1 MFLLCYSIQH
11 IFKYIVK
18 HTFIMASKT
27 ITITEDVYQLLKL
40 LKKQDESF
48 SELLRR
54 LAMQVNGQKL
64 EAFFG
69 LWDINDQEYKKI
81 QEEIKRNLIPFNGK
95 KRKFD

>member
-1 MFLLCYSIQH
+1 
-11 IFKYIVK
+11 
-18 HTFIMASKT
+18 MASKT

-69 LWDINDQEYKKI
+69 LWDMNDQEYKEI

>member
-1 MFLLCYSIQH
+1 M
-11 IFKYIVK
+11 V
-18 HTFIMASKT
+18 SKT

-69 LWDINDQEYKKI
+69 LWDINDQEYKEI

>member
-1 MFLLCYSIQH
+1 
-11 IFKYIVK
+11 
-18 HTFIMASKT
+18 MASKT

-54 LAMQVNGQKL
+54 LAMQINGQKL

-69 LWDINDQEYKKI
+69 LWDINDQEYKEI
-81 QEEIKRNLIPFNGK
+81 QEKIKRNLIPFNGK

>member
-1 MFLLCYSIQH
+1 
-11 IFKYIVK
+11 
-18 HTFIMASKT
+18 MASKT

-69 LWDINDQEYKKI
+69 LWDMNDQEYKEI
-81 QEEIKRNLIPFNGK
+81 QEEIKRNRIPFNGK

>member
-1 MFLLCYSIQH
+1 
-11 IFKYIVK
+11 
-18 HTFIMASKT
+18 MASKT

-69 LWDINDQEYKKI
+69 LWDINDQEYKEI